1 MDEQLTFEFEQR
13 PTIKGFP
20 ELRWT
25 GKRPYRSTQYYPAQ
39 LRETYG
45 QEQNG
50 WINKIFWGDNLQVMS
65 HMLKDYRGKID
76 LIYIDPPFDSKA
88 DYKKSIRIKSNNAS
102 NDATAFEE
110 KQYGDIW
117 NNDGYIQFMY
127 ERLILMRELLS
138 DVGTLYLHCDWH
150 QSAHLRCLL
159 DELFG
164 PMNCHNVIT
173 WRRSHAQGNAGQGSK
188 HFGIVTDTIFIYSK
202 SGNPIWNQQYV
213 PYSKEVIERD
223 YKYIDEMTGER
234 YRLTPV
240 DGPGGASK
248 GNPYYEFL
256 GVSGYWRYS
265 KETMQAL
272 YEAGEIQLSSTGK
285 SLSRRRYLKDAKG
298 TPVTDLWDDLNRVSP
313 TSSERLDYPTQ
324 KPECLIERVIRTSSN
339 PGSIVFDCF
348 MGSGTTQAVAMKLGR
363 RFIGADINLG
373 AIQTTTKRL
382 LAVAKELEPEHK
394 PVTYEVEPQ
403 FSMVAEE
410 PAPYLAAASAG
421 GNTELSAEERSKV
434 IDFFKAKGI
443 DTSTLEED
451 IKYTGFEVYNVNN
464 YDFFRNPVEARDLL
478 IAALE
483 IQPFPQGDVWDG
495 ELDGRMVK
503 IMPVNRIATK
513 ADLKE
518 LLANLPYKTYEK
530 RKEENPN
537 QPVER
542 ITIVCMG
549 HEPDLKGALEQELS
563 DYKVDVQIVDIL
575 RDKKDLQLKR
585 DSEAEI
591 IREGDKLVIRAFY
604 PMNLMQKLSLQKEYV
619 EDWRQLVD
627 SIMIDWNYDGVV
639 MQPTVTD
646 VPGKNEMVKGIYD
659 IPEGSGTIKVKIT
672 DLLSESLEVEV
683 R

>member
-39 LRETYG
+39 LRESYG
-45 QEQNG
+45 EEQNG

-65 HMLKDYRGKID
+65 HLLKEYRGKID

-88 DYKKSIRIKSNNAS
+88 DYKRKIEVKNVGKTISDSS
-102 NDATAFEE
+102 SFEE

-117 NNDGYIQFMY
+117 TNDEYLQFMY

-138 DVGTLYLHCDWH
+138 EKGCIYVHCDWH
-150 QSAHLRCLL
+150 KVHHLRCLL
-159 DELFG
+159 DEVFG
-164 PMNCHNVIT
+164 SNNFVNEIVWHYADYM
-173 WRRSHAQGNAGQGSK
+173 QGNATTSLPRKHDTILFYSKTPKYYYERVKVPLDKPVKRNRVIWNGKTKALEVARDGQGKIIYDEFTDRFLDSVWEEDVLNI
-188 HFGIVTDTIFIYSK
+188 GQTSVTRK
-202 SGNPIWNQQYV
+202 
-213 PYSKEVIERD
+213 
-223 YKYIDEMTGER
+223 
-234 YRLTPV
+234 
-240 DGPGGASK
+240 
-248 GNPYYEFL
+248 
-256 GVSGYWRYS
+256 
-265 KETMQAL
+265 
-272 YEAGEIQLSSTGK
+272 
-285 SLSRRRYLKDAKG
+285 
-298 TPVTDLWDDLNRVSP
+298 
-313 TSSERLDYPTQ
+313 TSSENLNYPTQ
-324 KPECLIERVIRTSSN
+324 KPKRILELIIEASSQ
-339 PGSIVFDCF
+339 PGDLVFDCF
-348 MGSGTTQAVAMKLGR
+348 MGSGTTQSVAMKLGR

-382 LAVAKELEPEHK
+382 LSVAKELENSQ
-394 PVTYEVEPQ
+394 TG
-403 FSMVAEE
+403 MG
-410 PAPYLAAASAG
+410 SA
-421 GNTELSAEERSKV
+421 
-434 IDFFKAKGI
+434 D
-443 DTSTLEED
+443 DT
-451 IKYTGFEVYNVNN
+451 KYTGFEVYNVNN

-483 IQPFPQGDVWDG
+483 IQPFPQSDIWDG

-549 HEPDLKGALEQELS
+549 HEPDMKGAMEQELT
-563 DYKVDVQIVDIL
+563 DYKVDIQIMDIL
-575 RDKKDLQLKR
+575 RDKADLQLKR

-591 IREGDKLVIRAFY
+591 VREGGKLVIRAFY

-627 SIMIDWNYDGVV
+627 SVMIDWNYDGVV
-639 MQPTVTD
+639 MQPAVTD
-646 VPGKNEMVKGIYD
+646 VPGKSELVKGIYD